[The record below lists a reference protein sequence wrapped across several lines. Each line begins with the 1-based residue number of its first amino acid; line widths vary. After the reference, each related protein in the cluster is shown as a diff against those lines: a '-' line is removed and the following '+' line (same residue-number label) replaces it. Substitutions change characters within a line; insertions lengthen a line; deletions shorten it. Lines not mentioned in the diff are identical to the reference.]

1 MNSKK
6 LSWFTQA
13 IVFVL
18 IIIVIGFIS
27 FTNLVNFYVNQ
38 EVDYNEWTADLGNKF
53 ETDEATTFFE
63 KFEFINING
72 AARNVLGQREMN
84 GVVKLMNGHLIY
96 PQEKMT
102 DEEIKAYA
110 DEVIKYAEFCKAQ
123 GKPFLFVQP
132 NLKVDEDNKQL
143 PAGVEDYSNENIDVF
158 LQYLRDADIDVLDI
172 RECMKEDG
180 MDLYDYTYVTDHHW
194 TTEGCFYAFSKI
206 TEWIEKETG
215 VVTNS
220 DVTNL
225 DKYKIITYKKWHLGT
240 YGQRVGKYFAGID
253 DYDLIVPTFDVSFVD
268 GEGNSHSFYEQAVN
282 PEVFKIRDAKN
293 RYTYD
298 RALYVPDGVA
308 TTSQHLSVL
317 LVSDS
322 YATAMA
328 PYLKLAYSN
337 YYFQYYPAGFS
348 ADYVIQTN
356 PDVVVLMPF
365 NSSTFNTYN
374 GGANGPVF
382 MDVTNE

>member
-1 MNSKK
+1 MNSKR
-6 LSWFTQA
+6 LSLFTQA

-72 AARNVLGQREMN
+72 AARNIIGQREMN
-84 GVVKLMNGHLIY
+84 GVLKLTNGHLIY

-102 DEEIKAYA
+102 DEDIKAYA

-143 PAGVEDYSNENIDVF
+143 PVGVEDYSNENINVF
-158 LQYLRDADIDVLDI
+158 LQYLRDADIEILDI

-194 TTEGCFYAFSKI
+194 TTEGCFYAFTKI

-215 VVTNS
+215 VAVDPVVTS
-220 DVTNL
+220 L
-225 DKYKIITYKKWHLGT
+225 DKYEIITYPKWHLGS
-240 YGQRVGKYFAGID
+240 YGQRVGEYFTGID
-253 DYDLIVPTFDVSFVD
+253 DYHLIVPTFDVSFVD
-268 GEGNSHSFYEQAVN
+268 GEENSHSFYEQAVN
-282 PEVFKIRDAKN
+282 PEIFKMRDSKS

-298 RALYVPDGVA
+298 WALHVPGGVA

-317 LVSDS
+317 FVTDS
-322 YATAMA
+322 YATAMS
-328 PYLKLAYSN
+328 PYLKLAYSD
-337 YYFQYYPAGFS
+337 YYYQYYPAGFS
-348 ADYVIQTN
+348 ADYVIQSN

-365 NSSTFNTYN
+365 NTSTFSTAN
-374 GGANGPVF
+374 GGTNGAVF
-382 MDVTNE
+382 TDVTN

>member
-1 MNSKK
+1 MNSKR
-6 LSWFTQA
+6 LSWFTHA

-18 IIIVIGFIS
+18 IIIAIGFIS

-72 AARNVLGQREMN
+72 AARNVIGQREMN
-84 GVVKLMNGHLIY
+84 GVLKLMNGHLIY

-143 PAGVEDYSNENIDVF
+143 PVGVEDYSNENINIF
-158 LQYLRDADIDVLDI
+158 LQYLREADIEVLDI

-180 MDLYDYTYVTDHHW
+180 MDLYDYTYITDHHW
-194 TTEGCFYAFSKI
+194 TTEACFYAFTKI

-215 VVTNS
+215 VVVDA

-225 DKYKIITYKKWHLGT
+225 DKYEITTYKKWHLGS
-240 YGQRVGKYFAGID
+240 YGQRVGEYFTGID
-253 DYDLIVPTFDVSFVD
+253 DYHLILPVFDVSFVD

-282 PEVFKIRDAKN
+282 PEIFEMRDAKS

-298 RALYVPDGVA
+298 WALHVPGGVS
-308 TTSQHLSVL
+308 TTSQNLSALFVT
-317 LVSDS
+317 DS
-322 YATAMA
+322 YATAMS
-328 PYLKLAYSN
+328 PYLKLAYSD
-337 YYFQYYPAGFS
+337 YYYQYYPTGFS

-356 PDVVVLMPF
+356 PDVVILMPF
-365 NSSTFNTYN
+365 NTSTFNTANSGTN
-374 GGANGPVF
+374 GAVF
-382 MDVTNE
+382 MDATN